1 MKKLLLSLSIIGAI
15 TIGGGAIAFA
25 SDNNGG
31 TIKEDTT
38 INEEITNNEE
48 ENYIDE
54 NSYCTYYGENNET
67 QNNEEGKGNIDGLQS
82 TYKSRGRCG
91 GSRSNMMGY

>member
-1 MKKLLLSLSIIGAI
+1 MKKLLLSLSIIGTI

-25 SDNNGG
+25 SDNNEGA
-31 TIKEDTT
+31 IKEDTT

-54 NSYCTYYGENNET
+54 NSYCTYYGENNR
-67 QNNEEGKGNIDGLQS
+67 EGKGNIDESQS
-82 TYKSRGRCG
+82 RYKSRGRCG
-91 GSRSNMMGY
+91 GSRNNMMGY